1 MKTAKDYLEEAN
13 AVVPKI
19 SIEEG
24 IAKHKAGTLSSS
36 TYVTAPKSQRRGQS
50 QVRNW

>member
-1 MKTAKDYLEEAN
+1 LALAFRIGRNFSMKTAKDYLEEAN

-24 IAKHKAGTLSSS
+24 IEVVARFRTSG
-36 TYVTAPKSQRRGQS
+36 
-50 QVRNW
+50 